1 MLLEPATRASA
12 AKGRD
17 SGQMTPSEVVLLAV
31 INPHRAVAVV
41 EAMPEA
47 ANLEPDGRNWSRI
60 VLRRHWAA
68 TMPRYGSG
76 SGAPGPAWAG
86 SSGAA
91 TCSSDLNHLR

>member
-47 ANLEPDGRNWSRI
+47 ANLEPDGANWSRI
-60 VLRRHWAA
+60 VLAQALGGDDASLWKWIWGTWSGLGGILGRR
-68 TMPRYGSG
+68 
-76 SGAPGPAWAG
+76 
-86 SSGAA
+86 
-91 TCSSDLNHLR
+91 DVLF